1 MLQVSMRNATSKTPS
16 WIQLLSLDLTQHIKW
31 LHLDDDAGV
40 DFEQTVQDAFR
51 VQLDE
56 FFPDFSI
63 RQPSWKITLI
73 RQSNAPI
80 MEVLLT
86 WNHPQFDGAG
96 AKVIHEDLLE
106 ILNADDGAHE
116 RPGLQGNILTLP
128 QAPPVLPIPLENLQ
142 SLPVSLSVLAKAFW
156 EDIRPEFLNR
166 DVSWAAWC
174 PIRSTP
180 YKTQFRAFFINHPSL
195 LAILALCRQNKT
207 TITGLLN
214 GLALIAFSL
223 RLDAQSAPAFQSSTI
238 VDHRRNLPP
247 APSNAPWGSSDRV
260 VANYVTQCLHKW
272 DSNLVAQ
279 IRSKIPANNADHDLS
294 ADLQSEV
301 WAVSAQNRQDIVDK
315 LETGLQ
321 NDLIGIF
328 KYVTDWQKTMGD
340 MAKKKRQFTWLITN
354 IGVLDGNPS
363 SPADPPS
370 PNATT
375 TTKINDDG
383 RVGGGLGGWS
393 INRAQFGLSAE
404 IPAAAFEFAPVSVAG
419 GGMCVSVNW
428 PDCAVGA
435 ALGEGIMADLERWL
449 VQLAKQS

>member
-1 MLQVSMRNATSKTPS
+1 
-16 WIQLLSLDLTQHIKW
+16 
-31 LHLDDDAGV
+31 
-40 DFEQTVQDAFR
+40 
-51 VQLDE
+51 
-56 FFPDFSI
+56 
-63 RQPSWKITLI
+63 
-73 RQSNAPI
+73 

-96 AKVIHEDLLE
+96 AKIIHEDLVEL
-106 ILNADDGAHE
+106 LNAGTEARE
-116 RPGLQGNILTLP
+116 RSGLHGHILTLP
-128 QAPPVLPIPLENLQ
+128 QAAALLPIPIENLQ
-142 SLPVSLSVLAKAFW
+142 KLPVSLSVLARAFW

-180 YKTQFRAFFINHPSL
+180 YKTQFRSFFIDEPSL
-195 LAILALCRQNKT
+195 LAIRALCRQHKT
-207 TITGLLN
+207 TITGLFN

-223 RLDAQSAPAFQSSTI
+223 HLDDAQSAPAFQSSTI
-238 VDHRRNLPP
+238 IDHRRNLPP
-247 APSNAPWGSSDRV
+247 APSDAPWGSSDRV

-272 DSNLVAQ
+272 DTNLVTR
-279 IRSKIPANNADHDLS
+279 IRSKLLLPPATHNDEKQNLS
-294 ADLQSEV
+294 ADLQREL

-315 LETGLQ
+315 LEVGLP

-354 IGVLDGNPS
+354 IGVLDGNR
-363 SPADPPS
+363 PP
-370 PNATT
+370 PPTT
-375 TTKINDDG
+375 TNSPST
-383 RVGGGLGGWS
+383 GGWS
-393 INRAQFGLSAE
+393 ISRAQFGLSAE

-428 PDCAVGA
+428 PDCAVDV
-435 ALGEGIMADLERWL
+435 ALGEGIMVDLERWL